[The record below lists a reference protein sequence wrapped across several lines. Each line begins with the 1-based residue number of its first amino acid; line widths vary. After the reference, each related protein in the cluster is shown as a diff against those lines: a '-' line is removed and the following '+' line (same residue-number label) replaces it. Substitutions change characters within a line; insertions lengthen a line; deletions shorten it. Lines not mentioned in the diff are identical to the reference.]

1 MNYVELLDAIRQL
14 NENTYFYGNEVLY
27 KMAAESDIL
36 IPEQLSGA
44 MWLIGRSYAASP
56 QRRSYPNHWK
66 VRPDNDGRDQFFS
79 FIANRIPLDNL
90 LPADKHFS
98 YDGGDD
104 DLSLL
109 TQSAAMVLQF
119 NLSLSKAIEQFDN
132 APSSTYCT
140 NHISF
145 CSKFLHFYYRHT
157 VFIIDSYAQNGA
169 TLLFG
174 GYRKNKGRYLCV
186 PNRDDIL
193 DQPPIHYFKEDVY
206 QKFSKA
212 DVQGLASSI
221 ELDLAELLTHYT
233 NRKPDNAKAYIAH
246 CVRSYLL
253 GCALKEEG
261 IAPSSRLAGDP
272 FRSYPRLIDTVFL
285 NIKSECTSKKS
296 EEI

>member
-1 MNYVELLDAIRQL
+1 MNYAEFLKAIRHL
-14 NENTYFYGNEVLY
+14 NESSYFYGNEVLY
-27 KMAAESDIL
+27 KMAEESDI
-36 IPEQLSGA
+36 QKADQRSGM

-56 QRRSYPNHWK
+56 QRRSYSSKWP
-66 VRPDNDGRDQFFS
+66 VRPDNDGRDQFFH
-79 FIANRIPLDNL
+79 FIANNATLEYPLTTDACLVFN
-90 LPADKHFS
+90 
-98 YDGGDD
+98 GQTDD
-104 DLSLL
+104 IERL
-109 TQSAAMVLQF
+109 TQSIKMVLQF

-132 APSSTYCT
+132 APEGTYCT

-145 CSKFLHFYYRHT
+145 CSKLLHFYYRNT

-174 GYRKNKGRYLCV
+174 GYRKNTGRYLCV

-193 DQPPIHYFKEDVY
+193 DQSPIHYFKEDVY

-221 ELDLAELLTHYT
+221 ELDLTDLLTHYT